1 MSRPIVTFLSDFG
14 SSDPFVGV
22 CQGVI
27 VRTCPEAEVIHLAHG
42 IEPQSV
48 GQGSR
53 VLAASVPYLPVGVH
67 MAVVDPGVGSE
78 RRAICLRSADGRL
91 FVGPDNGLLSLAA
104 PAPRRA
110 WRIENTAYR
119 REPVSP
125 TFHGRDVF
133 AAAAGRLASGWA
145 ADGAGGALGEIVS
158 LPVHARPL
166 DAGGEGEVVH
176 IDGFGNLFTS
186 FSGAV
191 APGPW
196 VVELGEDSFSLTGGR
211 TFTDVA
217 PGELVLYPG
226 SGGQVEIAMRD
237 GSAEALTGAG
247 LGASLRLRR
256 RS

>member
-1 MSRPIVTFLSDFG
+1 MAVVTFTTDFG
-14 SSDPFVGV
+14 SSDGYAGAMKGVVLSLAPDAVLVDISHHVPARDVRAGAFTLAQAAPFFPPG
-22 CQGVI
+22 
-27 VRTCPEAEVIHLAHG
+27 TIH
-42 IEPQSV
+42 V
-48 GQGSR
+48 
-53 VLAASVPYLPVGVH
+53 
-67 MAVVDPGVGSE
+67 AVVDPGVGGA
-78 RRAICLRSADGRL
+78 RAEVVVAAGGAL